1 MASVNFCFFT
11 FSNKDFNYKFLLNVR
26 SFGCIVYEMASFKKL
41 FADSTQV
48 KIRQKIVNFD
58 ANKQL
63 ENIKNV
69 LNQSV
74 HPLIYEIIKM

>member
-1 MASVNFCFFT
+1 
-11 FSNKDFNYKFLLNVR
+11 
-26 SFGCIVYEMASFKKL
+26 MASFKKL